1 MSIKSTRLPRG
12 FQNVAGR
19 VQAPRAQ
26 VAPDD
31 PEKKPDAAE
40 PRRCPSCEAEVP
52 PDAKFCPACG
62 AELPEPEGEEKPAPE
77 PAPAE
82 AKAFARHA
90 LAITKA
96 RTLDGARGAIA
107 AWREQAAKAS
117 TLSAELQEKSA
128 RLATIERER
137 LLERAVAEGRLDP
150 SEAWAFSVDEKGKKV
165 RGFSAWAG
173 PPDPA
178 RNTGQS
184 LEQLASYIEERP
196 AAARTRT
203 FTPAKK
209 EASAPAAAP
218 PAGVNPDI
226 YAAASRQVAEQLG

>member
-1 MSIKSTRLPRG
+1 MSIKSTKLPRG
-12 FQNVAGR
+12 FQSVAGR
-19 VQAPRAQ
+19 VQAPRAE
-26 VAPDD
+26 APGD

-62 AELPEPEGEEKPAPE
+62 AELPEPEGEEKKPAPE

-96 RTLDGARGAIA
+96 RSLDGARGTIA
-107 AWREQAAKAS
+107 AWRELAGKAS
-117 TLSAELQEKSA
+117 AVSAELQEKSA

-165 RGFSAWAG
+165 RAFSAWAG

-178 RNTGQS
+178 RGTGQS
-184 LEQLASYIEERP
+184 LEQLASFIEERP

-209 EASAPAAAP
+209 EAPAAAP